1 MVATH
6 GRSVWILDD
15 LAPFQ
20 EFKSQSVGLF
30 PPEKAL
36 RFWPSSQIEGLG
48 DGAFYGKNPPNG
60 SELSYYLA
68 RESKEPGALVIK
80 DAAGHVVR
88 TMKGTHTLDPDE
100 APPGDEDLP
109 AASEAQPPETAKAP
123 RSEQHEAKSPQAP
136 ASSQSQ
142 QQLTPEKPGEEGA
155 SSEKPKEVP
164 WVPTKEGLQRVVWD
178 LRADGPVRWEGGKDF
193 NRGPRSGAMVPP
205 GEYTVTL
212 TVEGQKSSQKLVVMQ
227 DPTSHADRAGMEER
241 YHAIESVVHEI
252 SQVDIALN
260 RIDAMNAQ
268 LLALG
273 EAAKGMPDEEK
284 VKGEIEGFAKKM
296 RAAQGVLTS
305 NAGAGESTLRMPDQ
319 IHEKLFAL
327 DGLLEGDD
335 TAPSPAVM
343 DDKKQVEAEYETGIR
358 KFNQFLADD
367 AKAFN
372 SAMATRKLTGIV
384 TGEALEP

>member
-1 MVATH
+1 
-6 GRSVWILDD
+6 
-15 LAPFQ
+15 
-20 EFKSQSVGLF
+20 
-30 PPEKAL
+30 
-36 RFWPSSQIEGLG
+36 
-48 DGAFYGKNPPNG
+48 
-60 SELSYYLA
+60 
-68 RESKEPGALVIK
+68 
-80 DAAGHVVR
+80 
-88 TMKGTHTLDPDE
+88 
-100 APPGDEDLP
+100 
-109 AASEAQPPETAKAP
+109 
-123 RSEQHEAKSPQAP
+123 
-136 ASSQSQ
+136 
-142 QQLTPEKPGEEGA
+142 
-155 SSEKPKEVP
+155 
-164 WVPTKEGLQRVVWD
+164 
-178 LRADGPVRWEGGKDF
+178 
-193 NRGPRSGAMVPP
+193 
-205 GEYTVTL
+205 
-212 TVEGQKSSQKLVVMQ
+212 
-227 DPTSHADRAGMEER
+227 
-241 YHAIESVVHEI
+241 
-252 SQVDIALN
+252 
-260 RIDAMNAQ
+260 MNAQ